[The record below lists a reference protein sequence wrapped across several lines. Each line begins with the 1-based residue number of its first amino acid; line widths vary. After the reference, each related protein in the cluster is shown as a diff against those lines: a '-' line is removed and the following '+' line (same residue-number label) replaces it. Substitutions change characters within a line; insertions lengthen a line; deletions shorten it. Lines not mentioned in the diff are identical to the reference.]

1 MSKQLYSQRFILKI
15 PSTKFRNNK
24 WRVDISLQEARRDNE
39 LIQLAD
45 SQILRF
51 IRDIKGINYTEEE
64 INKVKLKIKK
74 EKRKSTTDKSLERI
88 SKLYDKLDE
97 MSFIEDYVSIVFNK
111 KSDFDRACKKKG
123 LFINCKKQIKM

>member
-15 PSTKFRNNK
+15 PSTKFRNNE

-51 IRDIKGINYTEEE
+51 IRDIKGINYTEED
-64 INKVKLKIKK
+64 INKVKLK
-74 EKRKSTTDKSLERI
+74 SAPI
-88 SKLYDKLDE
+88 SGR
-97 MSFIEDYVSIVFNK
+97 FYVVKI
-111 KSDFDRACKKKG
+111 
-123 LFINCKKQIKM
+123 